1 MTGTIDFSSQ
11 ASELLNLVTVNGS
24 YLFRYLANITGIILD
39 GCTNITQ
46 TNNSIA
52 GENKNQ
58 LVFTN
63 MTKLQNLSIQNCTGI
78 TGNVDLTPCTDIR
91 QVDASGVSCNVII
104 PENAPITKYEVG
116 TPTMVSMINPTSISP
131 NNVVVDSSSSIGS
144 IDLVNIPNNKS
155 FTMFAKIMNLN

>member
-63 MTKLQNLSIQNCTGI
+63 MTKLQNLSI
-78 TGNVDLTPCTDIR
+78 
-91 QVDASGVSCNVII
+91 
-104 PENAPITKYEVG
+104 
-116 TPTMVSMINPTSISP
+116 
-131 NNVVVDSSSSIGS
+131 
-144 IDLVNIPNNKS
+144 
-155 FTMFAKIMNLN
+155 